1 METKNKIN
9 HLFKFETRSGMNLPN
24 GHTLTTSGG
33 NWIPVIFRSDP
44 IYSSDYVSKEV
55 ERFGKEEG
63 FVKDGVCAFFLFYD
77 TTVSDEELP
86 EIYSKR
92 WSGEVGNHLIHFPE
106 DGKLSHGFYSRLQG
120 ITGE

>member
-55 ERFGKEEG
+55 ERFGQEMG
-63 FVKDGVCAFFLFYD
+63 FVKGDVCAFYLSYD
-77 TTVSDEELP
+77 RTVSDEEIP
-86 EIYSKR
+86 EIYSK
-92 WSGEVGNHLIHFPE
+92 WGNRNRTDYIIDFPE
-106 DGKLSHGFYSRLQG
+106 DGKLTQGFYSKDA
-120 ITGE
+120 